1 VNTVEDRLRAATRA
15 AADTVP
21 DGSAPPLTLP
31 GPGRRG
37 IFSRPHA
44 RRRTRW
50 MAPIAAAAAVTAVV
64 AGLIV
69 AIGATSASK
78 PHPAPAGSPASSP
91 TAQPAVRPG
100 PRLSD
105 GLPAYFLAVPEG
117 ETTSRGA
124 ASGTAKIVSTAT
136 GRISATATLPGSVS
150 RFAGDEAGLFYAAV
164 VPRRGPVRLYR
175 IGRPASGA
183 VARVTA
189 LPIHA
194 PAGGIS
200 FLAVSPNGAE
210 LAMATYVQRG
220 STSYV
225 QNLTVAST
233 TTGAER
239 RWHTPPQDAA
249 DSIDSISWLADSQ
262 TLAFSWGSADNSAS
276 GSLRLLD
283 TAAPGTDLLAGRSVL
298 PLSNAAGKFADFVI
312 SGNGRVLI
320 GTVQYPDGPF
330 GVVDGQRV
338 TLGDVIKFSARTGR
352 ASYLYRPAPREAPH
366 AVTFCQDPLW
376 VSASG
381 RQALLTCTSSS
392 PADRSPVGRSS
403 ESVLLLGPHGA
414 TRLPR
419 LEPRAGQE
427 EIAFG
432 S

>member
-15 AADTVP
+15 AAGTVP

-37 IFSRPHA
+37 IASRPLA
-44 RRRTRW
+44 RGRAHW
-50 MAPIAAAAAVTAVV
+50 MAPIAAAAAVLAVV

-78 PHPAPAGSPASSP
+78 PHPAPADSPAASP
-91 TAQPAVRPG
+91 TAQPTVRPG

-117 ETTSRGA
+117 ETTGRGA

-136 GRISATATLPGSVS
+136 GRISAAATLPGSVY
-150 RFAGDEAGLFYAAV
+150 RFAGDGAGRFYAAV
-164 VPRRGPVRLYR
+164 VPRRGPVRFYR
-175 IGRPASGA
+175 IARPASGT

-189 LPIHA
+189 LPVHA

-233 TTGAER
+233 TTGAQR
-239 RWHTPPQDAA
+239 RWSTPPQDAT
-249 DSIDSISWLADSQ
+249 DSMNSVSWLADGQ
-262 TLAFSWGSADNSAS
+262 TLAFSWGPAVNSPK
-276 GSLRLLD
+276 GSFRLLD

-298 PLSNAAGKFADFVI
+298 PLSNAAGKFGEFVI
-312 SGNGRVLI
+312 SGDGRVLI

-330 GVVDGQRV
+330 GVVNGQRT
-338 TLGDVIKFSARTGR
+338 TLGDVIEFSARTGR
-352 ASYLYRPAPREAPH
+352 ASFLYRPAPQEAPH

-376 VSASG
+376 VSSSG

-392 PADRSPVGRSS
+392 PAAGSPVGRSS

>member
-21 DGSAPPLTLP
+21 DGSAPPLALP

-37 IFSRPHA
+37 ISSQPHA
-44 RRRTRW
+44 RRRARW
-50 MAPIAAAAAVTAVV
+50 MAPIAAAAAVVAVV

-78 PHPAPAGSPASSP
+78 PHPAPAGSPAASP
-91 TAQPAVRPG
+91 TAQPTVRPG

-117 ETTSRGA
+117 ETTGRGA

-136 GRISATATLPGSVS
+136 GRISATATLPGSVY
-150 RFAGDEAGLFYAAV
+150 RFAGDGVGRFYAAV
-164 VPRRGPVRLYR
+164 VPRRGPVRFYR
-175 IGRPASGA
+175 IARPASGA

-233 TTGAER
+233 TTGAQH
-239 RWHTPPQDAA
+239 RWSTPPQDAA
-249 DSIDSISWLADSQ
+249 DSMNSVSWLADGQ
-262 TLAFSWGSADNSAS
+262 TLAFSWGPAVNSLK
-276 GSLRLLD
+276 GSFRLLD

-298 PLSNAAGKFADFVI
+298 PLSNAAGKFADFTI

-330 GVVDGQRV
+330 GVVNGQRT

-352 ASYLYRPAPREAPH
+352 ASYLYRAPQEQAPNEA
-366 AVTFCQDPLW
+366 TFCQDPLW
-376 VSASG
+376 VSPSG
-381 RQALLTCTSSS
+381 RRALVTCARNS
-392 PADRSPVGRSS
+392 PAGHL
-403 ESVLLLGPHGA
+403 SVSALLLGPHGA

-419 LEPRAGQE
+419 LEPRASQE